1 MYLKDRDRKTH
12 DQKSKNVNITITWY
26 TESST
31 ANISKFPT
39 TDYSFDSDEFWVD
52 FFRELSHS
60 QVGILK

>member
-1 MYLKDRDRKTH
+1 MYLKDRDKEICG
-12 DQKSKNVNITITWY
+12 QKIIKITITWY

-60 QVGILK
+60 QVGILE

>member
-1 MYLKDRDRKTH
+1 MYLKDH
-12 DQKSKNVNITITWY
+12 DKEICGQKIIKITITWY